1 MAQATPT
8 SLVRGI
14 GRWDLVALGVNFIV
28 GAGIFGL
35 PGKVY
40 SISGSASLIA
50 YVLCALAVTLIILC
64 FAEVGSRFDVT
75 GGPYLY
81 AREACGPLI
90 GFEVGWLRWV
100 SGVTTFA
107 ANCTLLVDYLSYLC
121 PAANAGV
128 WRAVVITT
136 AILLLTTIN
145 VLGVREGA
153 VASNILAVAKLL
165 PLLLFIAVGFFFV
178 TPQNFSITT
187 RPSYSALSTSALLLV
202 FTFTGFESIPIPAGE
217 VRDPQRS
224 VPFALLTTMGIVT
237 VVYILIQFVCIGT
250 LPGLANSTRPL
261 ADAGSR
267 FLGIAG
273 GYIITAGAIVSI
285 TGNLIGQLLVTPR
298 IIFAMA
304 ERRQLPQT
312 VAAVHARF
320 RTPYIA
326 ILVSAAVILGLALSG
341 TFIQLVTISVM
352 ARLTVYGATC
362 AALPILRHK
371 ANVRP
376 PTFKVPGGMATAVA
390 AMLVCIWLLS
400 SCTKREA
407 LNAVIAAA
415 VGVAIYYIHKMRKTD
430 DRSDRGPAPEDVM

>member
-1 MAQATPT
+1 
-8 SLVRGI
+8 
-14 GRWDLVALGVNFIV
+14 
-28 GAGIFGL
+28 
-35 PGKVY
+35 
-40 SISGSASLIA
+40 
-50 YVLCALAVTLIILC
+50 
-64 FAEVGSRFDVT
+64 
-75 GGPYLY
+75 
-81 AREACGPLI
+81 
-90 GFEVGWLRWV
+90 
-100 SGVTTFA
+100 
-107 ANCTLLVDYLSYLC
+107 
-121 PAANAGV
+121 
-128 WRAVVITT
+128 
-136 AILLLTTIN
+136 
-145 VLGVREGA
+145 
-153 VASNILAVAKLL
+153 
-165 PLLLFIAVGFFFV
+165 
-178 TPQNFSITT
+178 
-187 RPSYSALSTSALLLV
+187 
-202 FTFTGFESIPIPAGE
+202 
-217 VRDPQRS
+217 
-224 VPFALLTTMGIVT
+224 MGIVT

>member
-165 PLLLFIAVGFFFV
+165 PLLLLLPSAFSSLPRRTSRSRPDRAIAHFR
-178 TPQNFSITT
+178 PQHYCWSLRSPGSSQF
-187 RPSYSALSTSALLLV
+187 PSQRAKCAIRSEAFLS
-202 FTFTGFESIPIPAGE
+202 P
-217 VRDPQRS
+217 
-224 VPFALLTTMGIVT
+224 
-237 VVYILIQFVCIGT
+237 C
-250 LPGLANSTRPL
+250 
-261 ADAGSR
+261 SR
-267 FLGIAG
+267 RWA
-273 GYIITAGAIVSI
+273 S
-285 TGNLIGQLLVTPR
+285 
-298 IIFAMA
+298 
-304 ERRQLPQT
+304 
-312 VAAVHARF
+312 
-320 RTPYIA
+320 
-326 ILVSAAVILGLALSG
+326 
-341 TFIQLVTISVM
+341 
-352 ARLTVYGATC
+352 
-362 AALPILRHK
+362 
-371 ANVRP
+371 
-376 PTFKVPGGMATAVA
+376 
-390 AMLVCIWLLS
+390 
-400 SCTKREA
+400 
-407 LNAVIAAA
+407 
-415 VGVAIYYIHKMRKTD
+415 
-430 DRSDRGPAPEDVM
+430 